1 MPTVAAR
8 LNWGRWITECPKGD
22 GGAMEVKPG
31 EGVQFIC
38 PICYPQSIAQFVG
51 IINGKIQPAP
61 DLSARRTARKLAE
74 EDGAIYTVLFP
85 DNLAEIEA
93 LISARPQQHKNW
105 EPGETLEFLTQEN
118 KDNGL

>member
-8 LNWGRWITECPKGD
+8 LNWGRWIVDCPKGD

-31 EGVQFIC
+31 DSVQFIC

-51 IINGKIQPAP
+51 IVNGKIQPAP
-61 DLSARRTARKLAE
+61 DLSARRTARRLAE
-74 EDGAIYTVLFP
+74 EDGNIYNVLFP
-85 DNLAEIEA
+85 DNLNEIEQA
-93 LISARPQQHKNW
+93 LSMRSQQHRNW